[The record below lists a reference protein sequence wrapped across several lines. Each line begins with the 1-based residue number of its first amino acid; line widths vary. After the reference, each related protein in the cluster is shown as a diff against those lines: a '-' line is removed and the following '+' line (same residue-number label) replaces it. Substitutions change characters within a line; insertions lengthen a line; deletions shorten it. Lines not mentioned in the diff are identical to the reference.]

1 MEQRKIKMEYGN
13 IAAAEIPLPLL
24 LEADPSEKRIGS
36 YLPGAWCF
44 AARAQGILVG
54 VCVVRALSPGTA
66 EIFNV
71 AVRPD
76 HQRQGIGSGLLRHG
90 LTELAACG
98 IRRVELGTGTFGYPL
113 TCYQRLGFR
122 VDAVVKDHFLHH
134 YPDPIFESGI
144 QHKDMLRLSL
154 TLEAGAREWESE
166 R

>member
-1 MEQRKIKMEYGN
+1 M
-13 IAAAEIPLPLL
+13 
-24 LEADPSEKRIGS
+24 
-36 YLPGAWCF
+36 
-44 AARAQGILVG
+44 
-54 VCVVRALSPGTA
+54 
-66 EIFNV
+66 
-71 AVRPD
+71 RPD

-90 LTELAACG
+90 LAKLAVRG

-166 R
+166 C